1 MNPTE
6 LYRCWVEVSFNALRG
21 NLAWIRGRVGRRA
34 KILAVV
40 KADAYGHGLPQ
51 IAGALMQGGVDIFG
65 VATLGEALGVRAVG
79 AGWPI
84 LLLGSSLPAEIEATV
99 RHNIMPTISSLDEAR
114 RFQRE
119 AARQKKS
126 LPVHVKV
133 DTGMGRLGF
142 WHEEAVAPIRRIA
155 AMPNL
160 RLEGIYTH
168 FPSAE
173 DDVAFSLEQVERFR
187 RVLHQLA
194 APHPSATMRHQPP
207 MRIPLRHAENSA
219 GLLSV
224 REGRPRLGR
233 LFNVVRPGLAY
244 WSCQPTLP
252 SVAGLQPT
260 LSFKSRVILVK
271 RITAGC
277 SISYGRTFVADRPM
291 RVAIVGAGYGDGYSR
306 ALSNRAQVLIRGR
319 RCRVLGRV
327 TMDQT
332 IVDVSE
338 PVFRDLLVGEEVVLL
353 GAQGREAITAT
364 EVAAW
369 EETIPWEV
377 LTSITKRVPRV
388 YIGATSA

>member
-6 LYRCWVEVSFNALRG
+6 LYRCWVEVSFDALRS
-21 NLAWIRGRVGRRA
+21 NLAWIRGRVGRRV

-65 VATLGEALGVRAVG
+65 VATLTEALGVRAVG

-84 LLLGSSLPAEIEATV
+84 LLLGSSLPTEIEPTV

-119 AARQKKS
+119 AVRQNKV
-126 LPVHVKV
+126 LPVHAKV

-142 WHEEAVAPIRRIA
+142 WHEEAISPIRRIA
-155 AMPNL
+155 TMPNL
-160 RLEGIYTH
+160 RLQGIYTH

-173 DDVAFSLEQVERFR
+173 DDTAFSLKQLQRFHVVVR
-187 RVLHQLA
+187 RLEL
-194 APHPSATMRHQPP
+194 
-207 MRIPLRHAENSA
+207 RIPLRHADNSA
-219 GLLSV
+219 GLLNV
-224 REGRPRLGR
+224 HTGRPRLGT
-233 LFNVVRPGLAY
+233 LFNVVRPGLLMY
-244 WSCQPTLP
+244 GIVPPGLP
-252 SVAGLQPT
+252 PVAGLQPT
-260 LSFKSRVILVK
+260 LSLKSRVILVK
-271 RITAGC
+271 RIATGR
-277 SISYGRTFVADRPM
+277 SISYGRTFIADRPM

-306 ALSNRAQVLIRGR
+306 ALSSRAEVLIREL

-332 IVDVSE
+332 IVDVTG
-338 PVFRDLLVGEEVVLL
+338 PAFRGLRVGEEVVLM
-353 GAQGREAITAT
+353 GRQGRNQITAT
-364 EVAAW
+364 TLAVW

>member
-6 LYRCWVEVSFNALRG
+6 LYRCWVEVSFDALRG
-21 NLAWIRGRVGRRA
+21 NLAWIRGRVGRRV

-84 LLLGSSLPAEIEATV
+84 LLLGSSLPVEVEPTV

-119 AARQKKS
+119 AARQEKV

-160 RLEGIYTH
+160 RLQGIYTH

-173 DDVAFSLEQVERFR
+173 DDVPFSLEQVARFR
-187 RVLHQLA
+187 RVLRQLT
-194 APHPSATMRHQPP
+194 APHQPSTLRHQPCL
-207 MRIPLRHAENSA
+207 RIRLRHADNSA
-219 GLLSV
+219 GLLNV
-224 REGRPRLGR
+224 QGGRARLGG
-233 LFNVVRPGLAY
+233 LFNVVRPGLLMY
-244 WSCQPTLP
+244 GIVPPGLP
-252 SVAGLQPT
+252 PVAGLEPT

-271 RITAGC
+271 RIAAGR

-291 RVAIVGAGYGDGYSR
+291 CVAIVGAGYGDGYSR
-306 ALSNRAQVLIRGR
+306 ALSNRAEVLIHGR

-332 IVDVSE
+332 IVDVSD
-338 PVFRDLLVGEEVVLL
+338 PGFRDLCVGEEVVLM
-353 GAQGREAITAT
+353 GGQGRDEI
-364 EVAAW
+364 
-369 EETIPWEV
+369 
-377 LTSITKRVPRV
+377 
-388 YIGATSA
+388 SAVELA